1 MYDVRK
7 REYTTAINRIVDKFK
22 NNPNFKIIIVENT
35 SSINKTIGTITHK
48 TFLDMF
54 GVPVFYTRNN
64 LILNHTHNYGIVEL
78 IDIFDCINKFQ
89 IPDDDFIVKLTGR
102 YIITED
108 SPFIELIEKVDK
120 TPYSAVVRFGQYDD
134 VAVMEKYPC
143 ISTGLVGLKCKYVK
157 QIQIPPMDEDCPI
170 EYCWAKVVCGLN
182 DSEICMLPKLGILIR
197 PKHFLD
203 LYYACM

>member
-1 MYDVRK
+1 MYNVRK
-7 REYTTAINRIVDKFK
+7 REYTIGISKMINKFK
-22 NNPNFKIIIVENT
+22 NNPNFKIIIIENT
-35 SSINKTIGTITHK
+35 SSINKTIGTLTHK

-102 YIITED
+102 YIITDD
-108 SPFIELIEKVDK
+108 SPFVEVIEKLEE
-120 TPYSAVVRFGQYDD
+120 TPYSAVVRFGKYDD

-143 ISTGLVGLKCKYVK
+143 ISSGLVGLKCKYVK
-157 QIQIPPMDEDCPI
+157 QIPIPDMQEDVPI
-170 EYCWAKVVCGLN
+170 EHCWAKVVCEID
-182 DSEICMLPKLGILIR
+182 DSEICMLAKLGILIR
-197 PKHFLD
+197 PKHFQD
-203 LYYACM
+203 LHYACM